1 MALFGLVP
9 SILKRLAS
17 PFMLITVLM
26 IVIGYL
32 AGSISTAILVC
43 RAMGL
48 PDPRS
53 EGSRNPGATNVLR
66 FGGKKAAA
74 ITLAGDFLKG
84 LLPVLLARLA
94 GLEDLGLALTA
105 LAAFLGHL
113 YPVFFGFEGGKGVA
127 TAFGAILGLSWP
139 VALAALVTWLFMAFV
154 VRISSLSALTAA
166 VLTPLL
172 GWWFNLPFAYN
183 AAILAMV
190 VLLIWRHRSNIRN
203 LLAGA
208 EDKIGTDRPEG

>member
-1 MALFGLVP
+1 M
-9 SILKRLAS
+9 
-17 PFMLITVLM
+17 FMTVLF
-26 IVIGYL
+26 VVLGYL

-84 LLPVLLARLA
+84 VLPVLLAQLA
-94 GLEDLGLALTA
+94 GLDQIGLALTG

-113 YPVFFGFEGGKGVA
+113 YPVFFAFEGGKGVA
-127 TAFGAILGLSWP
+127 TAFGVILGLSWP
-139 VALAALVTWLFMAFV
+139 VALAALVTWLAIAFGL
-154 VRISSLSALTAA
+154 RISSLAALTAA
-166 VLTPLL
+166 ALTPIYATLL
-172 GWWFNLPFAYN
+172 GVPWVYGVT
-183 AAILAMV
+183 ILVM
-190 VLLIWRHRSNIRN
+190 VLLLVWRHRSNIQQLR
-203 LLAGA
+203 AGT
-208 EDKIGTDRPEG
+208 EDRIGTDRPEG

>member
-1 MALFGLVP
+1 MWLISLFVAL
-9 SILKRLAS
+9 
-17 PFMLITVLM
+17 
-26 IVIGYL
+26 GYL
-32 AGSISTAILVC
+32 AGSVSTAILVC

-94 GLEDLGLALTA
+94 GVEETGLALTA

-127 TAFGAILGLSWP
+127 TAFGAILGLSYP
-139 VALAALVTWLFMAFV
+139 VALAALAAWLLMAFV

-166 VLTPLL
+166 ALAPLF
-172 GWWFNLPFAYN
+172 GWWFGLPGACL
-183 AAILAMV
+183 AAVLVMV
-190 VLLIWRHRSNIRN
+190 GLLIWRHRSNIRH
-203 LLAGA
+203 LLAGT

>member
-1 MALFGLVP
+1 
-9 SILKRLAS
+9 
-17 PFMLITVLM
+17 MLITLLSIVL
-26 IVIGYL
+26 GYL

-84 LLPVLLARLA
+84 LLPVLFARLA
-94 GLEDLGLALTA
+94 GLDDIGLALTA

-113 YPVFFGFEGGKGVA
+113 YPLFFGFEGGKGVA

-139 VALAALVTWLFMAFV
+139 VALAALAIWLFMAFV

-166 VLTPLL
+166 AVTPLL
-172 GWWFNLPFAYN
+172 GWWFNLPPAYN
-183 AAILAMV
+183 VAILAMV
-190 VLLIWRHRSNIRN
+190 ILLIWRHRSNIRN
-203 LLAGA
+203 LLSGA

>member
-1 MALFGLVP
+1 
-9 SILKRLAS
+9 
-17 PFMLITVLM
+17 MLITLL
-26 IVIGYL
+26 IIALGYL

-48 PDPRS
+48 PDPRN

-94 GLEDLGLALTA
+94 GMEELGLALTA
-105 LAAFLGHL
+105 FAAFLGHL

-139 VALAALVTWLFMAFV
+139 VALAALATWLFMAFM

-166 VLTPLL
+166 GLAPLYAWLFEL
-172 GWWFNLPFAYN
+172 GPAEQT
-183 AAILAMV
+183 AMMAMV
-190 VLLIWRHRSNIRN
+190 VLLIWRHRANIRN
-203 LLAGA
+203 LLSGT

>member
-1 MALFGLVP
+1 
-9 SILKRLAS
+9 
-17 PFMLITVLM
+17 MLITMLL
-26 IVIGYL
+26 IVFGYL

-94 GLEDLGLALTA
+94 GLEDIGLALTG

-113 YPVFFGFEGGKGVA
+113 YPVFFSFEGGKGVA

-139 VALAALVTWLFMAFV
+139 VALAALGIWLFMAFV

-166 VLTPLL
+166 ALTPLL
-172 GWWFNLPFAYN
+172 GWWFNLPLVYN
-183 AAILAMV
+183 GVILAMV
-190 VLLIWRHRSNIRN
+190 ALLVWRHRSNIRN

-208 EDKIGTDRPEG
+208 EDKIGTDHPEG

>member
-1 MALFGLVP
+1 ML
-9 SILKRLAS
+9 
-17 PFMLITVLM
+17 LITVLL
-26 IVIGYL
+26 VVLGYL

-84 LLPVLLARLA
+84 LLPVLLARWA
-94 GLEDLGLALTA
+94 GAEEIGLALIA

-113 YPVFFGFEGGKGVA
+113 YPVFFDFAGGKGVA
-127 TAFGAILGLSWP
+127 TAFGTILGLSWP
-139 VALAALVTWLFMAFV
+139 VALAALATWLMMALV

-166 VLTPLL
+166 LVTPVC
-172 GWWFNLPFAYN
+172 GWWFDLPLPQN
-183 AAILAMV
+183 GVILIM
-190 VLLIWRHRSNIRN
+190 VLLLVWRHRSNIQN

-208 EDKIGTDRPEG
+208 EDKIGTDRSEG

>member
-1 MALFGLVP
+1 
-9 SILKRLAS
+9 
-17 PFMLITVLM
+17 MLITLLSIVL
-26 IVIGYL
+26 GYL

-84 LLPVLLARLA
+84 LLPVLFARLA
-94 GLEDLGLALTA
+94 GLDDIGLALTA

-113 YPVFFGFEGGKGVA
+113 YPLFFGFEGGKGVA

-139 VALAALVTWLFMAFV
+139 VALAALAIWLFMAFV

-166 VLTPLL
+166 AVTPLL
-172 GWWFNLPFAYN
+172 GWWFNLPPAYN
-183 AAILAMV
+183 VAILAMV
-190 VLLIWRHRSNIRN
+190 ILLIWRHRSNIRN
-203 LLAGA
+203 LLSGA
-208 EDKIGTDRPEG
+208 ENKIGTDRPEG

>member
-1 MALFGLVP
+1 MLAIILFV
-9 SILKRLAS
+9 IL
-17 PFMLITVLM
+17 
-26 IVIGYL
+26 GYG
-32 AGSISTAILVC
+32 AGSVSTAIIVC
-43 RAMGL
+43 RIMGL
-48 PDPRS
+48 PDPRT

-74 ITLAGDFLKG
+74 VTLAGDFLKG

-94 GLEDLGLALTA
+94 GLEETGLALTA

-139 VALAALVTWLFMAFV
+139 VALAALAAWLFMAFV

-166 VLTPLL
+166 ALTPLFAGWFGLPGVEL
-172 GWWFNLPFAYN
+172 GV
-183 AAILAMV
+183 ILGMV
-190 VLLIWRHRSNIRN
+190 GLLVWRHRSNIRQ
-203 LLAGA
+203 LLAGT
-208 EDKIGTDRPEG
+208 EGKIGTERPGG

>member
-1 MALFGLVP
+1 MSATILFA
-9 SILKRLAS
+9 IL
-17 PFMLITVLM
+17 
-26 IVIGYL
+26 GYL
-32 AGSISTAILVC
+32 AGSVSTAIIVC
-43 RAMGL
+43 RIMGL

-94 GLEDLGLALTA
+94 GVEETGLALTA

-113 YPVFFGFEGGKGVA
+113 YPIFFGFEGGKGVA
-127 TAFGAILGLSWP
+127 TAFGAILGLSYP
-139 VALAALVTWLFMAFV
+139 VALAALATWLIMAFV
-154 VRISSLSALTAA
+154 VRVSSLSALTAA
-166 VLTPLL
+166 ALAPLFA
-172 GWWFNLPFAYN
+172 WWFGLPGAYL
-183 AAILAMV
+183 AAVLVMV
-190 VLLIWRHRSNIRN
+190 GLLVWRHRSNIRH
-203 LLAGA
+203 LLAGT